1 MNDFIWRNCFS
12 LILATSSLTACSFA
26 LQQSFMLKSNLQ
38 EGLNVILTYFF
49 DNPLMTP
56 LLKSKA
62 KFELTTSFTLSFSVL
77 FSSSIPYYSK
87 KNSTK
92 ILVLDLLLTV
102 NVSTLLNPTVT
113 VPKSMSVG
121 LIDKSPS
128 LPPPTIQI
136 SYFWII
142 FSTLS

>member
-1 MNDFIWRNCFS
+1 M
-12 LILATSSLTACSFA
+12 LATSSFTACSFA
-26 LQQSFMLKSNLQ
+26 LQHSLMLKSNLQ

-49 DNPLMTP
+49 DNPLITP
-56 LLKSKA
+56 LLKSNA
-62 KFELTTSFTLSFSVL
+62 KLELTTSFTHSFSVL
-77 FSSSIPYYSK
+77 FSSSIPYCSK

-92 ILVLDLLLTV
+92 MLVFDLLLTV

-128 LPPPTIQI
+128 FPPPTILM
-136 SYFWII
+136 SYF
-142 FSTLS
+142 